1 MGQWWAVP
9 PTKTENDARMTTVIC
24 VICRPVNEMYRPGEV
39 WMATY
44 SAVSGSNRFLVG
56 DLLQEYRIRCSEGHK
71 RLFS

>member
-39 WMATY
+39 LDGN
-44 SAVSGSNRFLVG
+44 VL
-56 DLLQEYRIRCSEGHK
+56 CS
-71 RLFS
+71 LS